1 MRKVELKTDEH
12 IHASTGS
19 SVSFHLIKWN
29 KGLEPFSVKAGG
41 NINYHSLPIGR
52 TTEHTHEFA
61 EIFLVLSGK
70 IGHFANGELTEVGA
84 GSLVFVRPTDYHC
97 FEYIENESCELVNFS
112 FSLDLLLD
120 LSRYLGND
128 FFMKRFTA
136 PPLPPLFKLSSTE
149 ADRIAHMLLNIN
161 AETSKVSVDVARI
174 KVKAVLAELFI
185 KYFLEEYNS
194 QAFSDIPEWLDKLC
208 LEMKRPENLSGGVKK
223 MQVLAPCTPEH
234 LCKVFRKHLSMTPTD
249 FMNEQKLNY
258 AAKRL
263 SDSDDK
269 IYSISL
275 DLGFKSLS
283 RFYNI
288 FRKHYGVSPAR
299 YRIIARK
306 TDIPL

>member
-1 MRKVELKTDEH
+1 MRKIELKTDEH
-12 IHASTGS
+12 IHASSGS
-19 SVSFHLIKWN
+19 SVSFHLIQWN
-29 KGLEPFSVKAGG
+29 KGLETFSVKAGG

-61 EIFLVLSGK
+61 EIFLVLNGR
-70 IGHFANGELTEVGA
+70 IGHFANGELTEAVA

-112 FSLDLLLD
+112 FTLDLLLA
-120 LSRYLGND
+120 LSRYLEND

-149 ADRIAHMLLNIN
+149 TDRIAHLLFNIN
-161 AETSKVSVDVARI
+161 AESSQAAIEVSKI

-185 KYFLEEYNS
+185 KFFLEEYNS
-194 QAFSDIPEWLDKLC
+194 QRLSDVPDWLDRLC
-208 LEMKRPENLSGGVKK
+208 LEMKRPEHLCGGVKT
-223 MQVLAPCTPEH
+223 MQKLAPCTPEH
-234 LCKVFRKHLSMTPTD
+234 LCKVFRKHLSITPTD
-249 FMNEQKLNY
+249 FINEQKLNY

-263 SDSDDK
+263 ADSEDK
-269 IYSISL
+269 IYSIST